1 MRIIAGS
8 ARGRPLQGPKHG
20 GLRPTSDRV
29 RQVLFDLL
37 GQRFEGGAVLDLYC
51 GTGAL
56 ALEALSRGCGE
67 ALLVDSE
74 RLALELAGENAAS
87 LGFGAAVST
96 RKLVLP
102 QGLSL
107 LPVTPRRLIFADP
120 PYAGAQ
126 PGLESLL
133 RWVGVSGILQPGGFL
148 VIEASRH
155 AGFDPEAVTLSSLE
169 HRLQRQVGDTF
180 LHLFQ
185 RAGGSGDSSA
195 GTRGP

>member
-8 ARGRPLQGPKHG
+8 ARGRPLRGPDHE

-37 GQRFEGGAVLDLYC
+37 GQRFDGGAVLDLYC

-56 ALEALSRGCGE
+56 SLEAISRGCSD
-67 ALLVDSE
+67 ALLVDSD
-74 RLALELAGENAAS
+74 RQALDLAAANAVAV
-87 LGFGAAVST
+87 GFGPQVTA

-102 QGLSL
+102 AGLPSL
-107 LPVTPRRLIFADP
+107 PTTPRRLIFADP
-120 PYAGAQ
+120 PYEGASRD
-126 PGLESLL
+126 LESLL
-133 RWVGVSGILQPGGFL
+133 RWVGVSGILSPGGFL

-155 AGFDPEAVTLSSLE
+155 GDFDPEAVALTGPV
-169 HRLQRQVGDTF
+169 HRTKRRVGDTV

-185 RAGGSGDSSA
+185 R
-195 GTRGP
+195 GP

>member
-8 ARGRPLQGPKHG
+8 ARGRPLHGPKHG

-56 ALEALSRGCGE
+56 ALEALSRGCSE
-67 ALLVDSE
+67 ALLVDSQ
-74 RLALELAGENAAS
+74 AQSLELARENAEG
-87 LGFGAAVST
+87 LGFGDAVSV
-96 RKLVLP
+96 RQLALP
-102 QGLSL
+102 QGLPSL
-107 LPVTPRRLIFADP
+107 PLTPRQLILADP
-120 PYAGAQ
+120 PYEGAKLA
-126 PGLESLL
+126 LESLL
-133 RWVGVSGILQPGGFL
+133 HWVDVSGILTDSGFL

-155 AGFDPEAVTLSSLE
+155 ADFDPEAVTLSSLE
-169 HRLQRQVGDTF
+169 QRVRRQVGDTL

-185 RAGGSGDSSA
+185 R
-195 GTRGP
+195 GP

>member
-37 GQRFEGGAVLDLYC
+37 GQRFVDGGGGAVLDLYC

-56 ALEALSRGCGE
+56 ALEALSRGCSE

-74 RLALELAGENAAS
+74 RLALDLARENAAA
-87 LGFGAAVST
+87 LGFDAAVT
-96 RKLVLP
+96 ARKLVLP
-102 QGLSL
+102 QGLSS

-120 PYAGAQ
+120 PYEGAKL
-126 PGLESLL
+126 GLESVL

-169 HRLQRQVGDTF
+169 HRLQRQVGDTL

-185 RAGGSGDSSA
+185 R
-195 GTRGP
+195 GP

>member
-56 ALEALSRGCGE
+56 ALEALSRGCSE
-67 ALLVDSE
+67 ALLVESE
-74 RLALELAGENAAS
+74 PPALELARGNAAA
-87 LGFGAAVST
+87 LGFEAAVST
-96 RKLVLP
+96 RRLSLP
-102 QGLSL
+102 QGLAS

-120 PYAGAQ
+120 PYEGAKL
-126 PGLESLL
+126 GLESLL

-155 AGFDPEAVTLSSLE
+155 ADFDPGAVTPSNLE
-169 HRLQRQVGDTF
+169 LRVRRQVGDTV

-185 RAGGSGDSSA
+185 R
-195 GTRGP
+195 GP